1 MDQRDI
7 QHLHRPL
14 HAHMAESPENP
25 RLRLPRKMAP
35 RRPRRA
41 GTTAAHGFEELAY
54 FDSGGSPYFKWQAL
68 WNQSKPHFQTQ
79 PGKFRIG
86 RAGEP
91 TGEEYLTNDEK
102 ARAVRYIK
110 SRKENKKPFLLY
122 YACFAVHTP
131 FQAPQPDVKHFSEK
145 KQIGHLGRNN
155 ATYASMLKHLD
166 DAVGAIRAALEET
179 GLAANTIIIFTSDNG
194 GVTYTEPAATTNP
207 PFKGGKAMLY
217 EGGIRVPTIVYQ
229 PGRFTG
235 GKWSNAVIDCTD
247 FLPTV
252 AELTGN
258 TAPEKIDGQSFV
270 PLLKDPSSPGPERTL
285 IWHYP
290 FNVKVNHP
298 NNGQPLSPHS
308 GIRVG
313 DHKLIWDWHGKLEL
327 YNIPADPT
335 ESNDLAAKNPELTAQ
350 LHQQLKDW
358 LSKNVA
364 PRYFPKRDQTVSPE
378 DATCPF
384 PFKDLRSITPGSP

>member
-1 MDQRDI
+1 
-7 QHLHRPL
+7 
-14 HAHMAESPENP
+14 
-25 RLRLPRKMAP
+25 
-35 RRPRRA
+35 
-41 GTTAAHGFEELAY
+41 
-54 FDSGGSPYFKWQAL
+54 
-68 WNQSKPHFQTQ
+68 
-79 PGKFRIG
+79 
-86 RAGEP
+86 
-91 TGEEYLTNDEK
+91 
-102 ARAVRYIK
+102 
-110 SRKENKKPFLLY
+110 
-122 YACFAVHTP
+122 
-131 FQAPQPDVKHFSEK
+131 VKHFSEK

-378 DATCPF
+378 DATSSF